1 MYLKKLQLQ
10 GFKTFAQK
18 TDFIFDGSI
27 TAIVG
32 PNGSG
37 KSNVA
42 DGLRWALGE
51 QSYLALR
58 GKRTEDI
65 IFSGS
70 SKRQPVGMAE
80 VSLTID
86 NSSGALPIEFN
97 EVVITRRAY
106 RDGNNEYYVNRSRV
120 RLRDVAELTAN
131 LNHAYTII
139 NQGLVDV
146 ALSQRPEERRALF
159 EAAAGIAHFYSQ
171 KEQTELR
178 LHQTEDNAVR
188 LNDIATELEP
198 RLRQLE
204 RQAKLARDARR
215 ITDELNARL
224 LAWYSVC
231 YAAARAAVA
240 EAEAAVNRLQSGVD
254 IATATVEAAR
264 QDEATARAAV
274 QAARQELERSTGER
288 NAAARRREEL
298 ERITAAAAANLA
310 ALLRQSE
317 EQSAAIADDEW
328 LIQQRGKAVVTAK
341 AELAAT
347 EQRLASLRAE
357 LTATESESR
366 AADAAFVALEQQLN
380 AASRAHT
387 NASAAFA
394 AAERAAADANHAL
407 ARAHQQVV
415 TATNALPP
423 LEQRVAEAERTL
435 LAAQSASDKA
445 SAALDKAR
453 ARLTAREQDLAA
465 TIEQQRAADAAL
477 VPLHASE
484 QRLIARSE
492 ALERLTESGAGLYSG
507 VHAALDASS
516 GKRKILSGIV
526 GTVASLIHTP
536 TELETA
542 IEIALGGHLQ
552 DIVVDSFAAAE
563 AAIAYL
569 KAAKAG
575 RATFLPLDTIR
586 PARKLNPP
594 AAKGVVGVAADL
606 VSYEPKLSAV
616 AAMLLGRHLV
626 VDSLPTARALLDKRD
641 EAWTFVTVEGELVR
655 PGGAVTGGGG
665 QGKADS
671 GLFAR
676 ERERRELPAQLAAI
690 RAEVAAAT
698 ATQSRAATAINA
710 ATAARNDA
718 QAALNAAI
726 ATQSKAQ
733 ANVTTASAALERER
747 RELEYARAAVQQAQ
761 AAAAAAEATIPTRA
775 AEVERSRVAMQQAAA
790 DLEATSQ
797 TVQRERDA
805 RAAQLAALAQLR
817 ANLHAGED
825 ELRRHRAALI
835 AANAECDAA
844 TRTLA
849 ARRIR
854 LAQLQAATDAAE
866 SERTGAVANL
876 AELNTRLAD
885 LEASLQP
892 LHDALTAAEQAADVA
907 AAAIAARQSGFFEVQ
922 QQQSRA
928 RLALE
933 RAHLEAGDVLLRARA
948 ELGEDVALDDHP
960 SANLDESR
968 IQDEIS
974 ALRTRLARIGV
985 VNPLALA
992 EYDEV
997 NARHSFLTTQL
1008 ADLRAAAAS
1017 LREVSAELERTMR
1030 ERFAT
1035 TFSAV
1040 ALEFSRFFTRL
1051 FGGGNARLEL
1061 SASRNSDGPEG
1072 VEIFAQ
1078 PPGKR
1083 WQPLASLSGGER
1095 ALTAVALLF
1104 AILAVNPSPFCLL
1117 DEVDAA
1123 LDESNIGRFTAAL
1136 QELAR
1141 HTQFIIIT
1149 HNRATIAAAQS
1160 VYGISLGDDHTS
1172 RAISVHLGELV
1183 VSSAGRTAVRPYGR
1197 KTVFRI
1203 GFQ

>member
-18 TDFIFDGSI
+18 TDFVFDGSI

-86 NSSGALPIEFN
+86 NASGALPIEFS
-97 EVVITRRAY
+97 EVVFTRRAY
-106 RDGNNEYYVNRSRV
+106 RDGNNEYYINRSRV

-139 NQGLVDV
+139 NQGLVDA

-159 EAAAGIAHFYSQ
+159 EAAAGIAHFYTQ

-178 LHQTEDNAVR
+178 LRQTEENAVR
-188 LNDIATELEP
+188 LDDIATELEP

-215 ITDELNARL
+215 ITDELDLRL
-224 LAWYSVC
+224 LAWYSVR
-231 YAAARAAVA
+231 YATARAAVA
-240 EAEAAVNRLQSGVD
+240 EAQAHVNRLQSGVD
-254 IATATVEAAR
+254 AATSTVEAAR
-264 QDEATARAAV
+264 DEEAAARAAV
-274 QAARQELERSTGER
+274 LTARHNLERASSER

-298 ERITAAAAANLA
+298 ERITAATAANLA
-310 ALLRQSE
+310 ALMRQTE
-317 EQSAAIADDEW
+317 EQNTAIADDER
-328 LIQQRGKAVVTAK
+328 LIQQRSKAVANAE
-341 AELAAT
+341 AELAAA
-347 EQRLASLRAE
+347 EQRLTSLRVE
-357 LTATESESR
+357 LTVAESASRESDATF
-366 AADAAFVALEQQLN
+366 AALERELS
-380 AASRAHT
+380 ATTRAHT
-387 NASAAFA
+387 NASAALA
-394 AAERAAADANHAL
+394 AATRAAADANHAL
-407 ARAHQQVV
+407 TQARQQVV
-415 TATNALPP
+415 AASNKLPP
-423 LEQRVAEAERTL
+423 VQQQVAAAEKSLT
-435 LAAQSASDKA
+435 AAQDAASKMD
-445 SAALDKAR
+445 AALDKS
-453 ARLTAREQDLAA
+453 RLRLATLEQDLAA
-465 TIEQQRAADAAL
+465 TIEQHRATDAAL
-477 VPLHASE
+477 VPLRANE

-492 ALERLTESGAGLYSG
+492 ALERLAESGAGLYSG
-507 VHAALDASS
+507 VRAVLEASS
-516 GKRKILSGIV
+516 GKRKTLSGIV
-526 GTVASLIHTP
+526 GTVASLVHTP
-536 TELETA
+536 AELETA

-569 KAAKAG
+569 KRASAG

-586 PARKLNPP
+586 PSRKLNPP
-594 AAKGVVGVAADL
+594 ASIIGKGVIGVAADL
-606 VSYEPKLSAV
+606 VSYDPTLADV

-626 VDSLPTARALLDKRD
+626 VDDLPTARALLDKRD
-641 EAWTFVTVEGELVR
+641 EPWTFVTVEGELVR
-655 PGGAVTGGGG
+655 PGGSVSGGGG

-671 GLFAR
+671 GLLAR
-676 ERERRELPAQLAAI
+676 ERERRDLPAQLAAL
-690 RAEVAAAT
+690 RDELATALAAQRKAAA
-698 ATQSRAATAINA
+698 AVNA
-710 ATAARNDA
+710 ATTARHDA
-718 QAALNAAI
+718 QTTLNTMVAA
-726 ATQSKAQ
+726 QSKAQ
-733 ANVTTASAALERER
+733 AALTNATATVERER
-747 RELEYARAAVQQAQ
+747 RELEYARAAVQQAE
-761 AAAAAAEATIPTRA
+761 AAASVAEAAIPART
-775 AEVERSRVAMQQAAA
+775 AEVELHRLAVQEAAT
-790 DLEATSQ
+790 DLEAASQ
-797 TVQRERDA
+797 KVQGERDI
-805 RAAQLAALAQLR
+805 RAVSLAALAQLR
-817 ANLHAGED
+817 ANLHAAED
-825 ELRRHRAALI
+825 ELRRRRTALI
-835 AANAECDAA
+835 AVNAERDAA
-844 TRTLA
+844 IRALAIRRT
-849 ARRIR
+849 R
-854 LAQLQAATDAAE
+854 LAQLQASADAAE
-866 SERTGAVANL
+866 SERAGAVADL
-876 AELNTRLAD
+876 AELNARLAD
-885 LEASLQP
+885 LEANLQP
-892 LHDALTAAEQAADVA
+892 LGDALAAAEVAADSA
-907 AAAIAARQSGFFEVQ
+907 AAAIAARQSGFFEAQ

-933 RAHLEAGDVLLRARA
+933 RARLEADDVLLRARA
-948 ELGEDVALDDHP
+948 ELGDDVALDDQPVAH
-960 SANLDESR
+960 LDETR

-974 ALRTRLARIGV
+974 SFRARLGRIGT
-985 VNPLALA
+985 VNPLALE

-997 NARHSFLTTQL
+997 NARHVFLTTQL
-1008 ADLRAAAAS
+1008 ADLRVAATS

-1030 ERFAT
+1030 ERFAS

-1040 ALEFSRFFTRL
+1040 ALEFSKFFVRL

-1061 SASRNSDGPEG
+1061 SANRNDDGPEG

-1136 QELAR
+1136 QELAHR
-1141 HTQFIIIT
+1141 TQFIIIT

-1172 RAISVHLGELV
+1172 RAISVHLGE
-1183 VSSAGRTAVRPYGR
+1183 
-1197 KTVFRI
+1197 
-1203 GFQ
+1203 

>member
-1 MYLKKLQLQ
+1 
-10 GFKTFAQK
+10 
-18 TDFIFDGSI
+18 
-27 TAIVG
+27 
-32 PNGSG
+32 
-37 KSNVA
+37 
-42 DGLRWALGE
+42 
-51 QSYLALR
+51 
-58 GKRTEDI
+58 
-65 IFSGS
+65 
-70 SKRQPVGMAE
+70 

-139 NQGLVDV
+139 NQGLVDA

-178 LHQTEDNAVR
+178 LRQTEDNAVR

-215 ITDELNARL
+215 LSDELNARL
-224 LAWYSVC
+224 LAWYSVR

-240 EAEAAVNRLQSGVD
+240 VAEAAVNRLQSGVD
-254 IATATVEAAR
+254 SATATVEAAR
-264 QDEATARAAV
+264 AEEAAARVAV
-274 QAARQELERSTGER
+274 QAARQELDQVTGER
-288 NAAARRREEL
+288 NAIARRREEL
-298 ERITAAAAANLA
+298 ERTTTAATVNLA

-317 EQSAAIADDEW
+317 EQSAAIADDER
-328 LIQQRGKAVVTAK
+328 LIQQRGKAVATAET
-341 AELAAT
+341 ELAAA
-347 EQRLASLRAE
+347 EQRLASLRME
-357 LTATESESR
+357 LTAVESESR
-366 AADAAFVALEQQLN
+366 AADAAFTALEQQL
-380 AASRAHT
+380 AATSRAHT
-387 NASAAFA
+387 NASAALA
-394 AAERAAADANHAL
+394 AAERAAADADHAL
-407 ARAHQQVV
+407 ARARQQAVI
-415 TATNALPP
+415 AINMLPP

-435 LAAQSASDKA
+435 FAAQDAVNKA
-445 SAALDKAR
+445 IATQDKAR
-453 ARLTAREQDLAA
+453 ARLTILEQDLTTA
-465 TIEQQRAADAAL
+465 IERQRAAEAAL
-477 VPLHASE
+477 VPLRTSE

-492 ALERLTESGAGLYSG
+492 ALERLAETGAGLYSG
-507 VHAALDASS
+507 VRAILDASS

-536 TELETA
+536 AELETA

-563 AAIAYL
+563 AAITYL
-569 KAAKAG
+569 KVARAG
-575 RATFLPLDTIR
+575 RATLLPLDTIR
-586 PARKLNPP
+586 PPRKLSPP
-594 AAKGVVGVAADL
+594 TAKGVIGVAADL
-606 VSYEPKLSAV
+606 ISYEPKLTAV
-616 AAMLLGRHLV
+616 ADLLLGRHLM
-626 VDSLPTARALLDKRD
+626 VDSLPTARALLDKRG
-641 EAWTFVTVEGELVR
+641 ESWTFVTLEGEIVR
-655 PGGAVTGGGG
+655 PNGVVTGGGG

-671 GLFAR
+671 GLLAC

-690 RAEVAAAT
+690 RGDIAAAT
-698 ATQSRAATAINA
+698 ATQNRATAAVNA

-718 QAALNAAI
+718 PAALNAAI
-726 ATQSKAQ
+726 AALNMAQ
-733 ANVTTASAALERER
+733 VSATATSAALERER
-747 RELEYARAAVQQAQ
+747 RELEYARAAVQQAE
-761 AAAAAAEATIPTRA
+761 AAAATAEEAIPTRA
-775 AEVERSRVAMQQAAA
+775 AEVGRSRATVQQATA
-790 DLEATSQ
+790 DLEAISQ
-797 TVQRERDA
+797 SVQRERDA
-805 RAAQLAALAQLR
+805 RAAQLTALAQLR
-817 ANLHAGED
+817 VSLHAGED

-835 AANAECDAA
+835 AANAERDTA

-849 ARRIR
+849 ARRTR

-866 SERTGAVANL
+866 LERTSAVANL
-876 AELNTRLAD
+876 AELNARLAD

-892 LHDALTAAEQAADVA
+892 LHEALTAAEQAADAA

-933 RAHLEAGDVLLRARA
+933 RARLEAGDVLLRACA

-960 SANLDESR
+960 STNLDESR
-968 IQDEIS
+968 IQGEIS
-974 ALRTRLARIGV
+974 ALRARLARIGT

-997 NARHSFLTTQL
+997 SARHSFLTTQL
-1008 ADLRAAAAS
+1008 ADLRAAATS

-1035 TFSAV
+1035 TFGAV

-1061 SASRNSDGPEG
+1061 SASRNNDGPEG

-1136 QELAR
+1136 QELAHR
-1141 HTQFIIIT
+1141 TQFIIIT

-1172 RAISVHLGELV
+1172 RAISVHLGE
-1183 VSSAGRTAVRPYGR
+1183 
-1197 KTVFRI
+1197 
-1203 GFQ
+1203 

>member
-18 TDFIFDGSI
+18 TDFVFDGSI

-86 NSSGALPIEFN
+86 NASGALPIEFS

-106 RDGNNEYYVNRSRV
+106 RDGNNEYYINRSRV

-139 NQGLVDV
+139 NQGLVDA

-178 LHQTEDNAVR
+178 LRQTEDNAIR

-215 ITDELNARL
+215 ITDELDNRL
-224 LAWYSVC
+224 LAWYSARH
-231 YAAARAAVA
+231 AAARAAVA
-240 EAEAAVNRLQSGVD
+240 QAQAHVNQLQSGVD
-254 IATATVEAAR
+254 AATATVEAAR
-264 QDEATARAAV
+264 DEEAAARAAV
-274 QAARQELERSTGER
+274 LTARQNLERASSER
-288 NAAARRREEL
+288 NTAARRREEL
-298 ERITAAAAANLA
+298 ERITSAAAANLA
-310 ALLRQSE
+310 ALLRQTE
-317 EQSAAIADDEW
+317 EQNSAIADDER
-328 LIQQRGKAVVTAK
+328 LIQQRGKAVATAE
-341 AELAAT
+341 AELAAA
-347 EQRLASLRAE
+347 EQRLTSLRAE
-357 LTATESESR
+357 LTAAESAGRES
-366 AADAAFVALEQQLN
+366 DAAFAALERELT
-380 AASRAHT
+380 ASTRAHT
-387 NASAAFA
+387 NASAALA
-394 AAERAAADANHAL
+394 AAERAATDAEHAL
-407 ARAHQQVV
+407 ARAQKQLGAARDKLPPIQQQV
-415 TATNALPP
+415 AA
-423 LEQRVAEAERTL
+423 AERALT
-435 LAAQSASDKA
+435 AAQQAASKA
-445 SAALDKAR
+445 DAALDKSR
-453 ARLTAREQDLAA
+453 ARLATLEQDLAT

-477 VPLHASE
+477 VPLRANE
-484 QRLIARSE
+484 QRLLARSE
-492 ALERLTESGAGLYSG
+492 ALERLAESGAGLYSG
-507 VHAALDASS
+507 VRAVLEASS
-516 GKRKILSGIV
+516 GKRKALSGIV
-526 GTVASLIHTP
+526 GTVASLVHTP
-536 TELETA
+536 AELETA

-569 KAAKAG
+569 KRASAG
-575 RATFLPLDTIR
+575 RATFLPLDTIH
-586 PARKLNPP
+586 PPRKLNPP
-594 AAKGVVGVAADL
+594 TGKGVIGVAADL
-606 VSYEPKLSAV
+606 VSYDPNLADV

-626 VDSLPTARALLDKRD
+626 VDDLPTARTLLGKRD
-641 EAWTFVTVEGELVR
+641 EPWTFVTVEGELVR
-655 PGGAVTGGGG
+655 PGGSVTGGGG
-665 QGKADS
+665 QGKVDS
-671 GLFAR
+671 GLLAR
-676 ERERRELPAQLAAI
+676 ERERRELPAQLAALRDEI
-690 RAEVAAAT
+690 AATVAAQRKAAT
-698 ATQSRAATAINA
+698 AVNT

-718 QAALNAAI
+718 QTALNVAI
-726 ATQSKAQ
+726 ADQSKAQ
-733 ANVTTASAALERER
+733 ARVTTANAALERER
-747 RELEYARAAVQQAQ
+747 RELEYARDAVQQAEAAVST
-761 AAAAAAEATIPTRA
+761 AAAAIPARA
-775 AEVERSRVAMQQAAA
+775 AEVERNRAAVQQAAA

-797 TVQRERDA
+797 TVQHEREA
-805 RAAQLAALAQLR
+805 RAASLAALAQLR
-817 ANLHAGED
+817 ANLHAAED
-825 ELRRHRAALI
+825 ELRRRRTALI
-835 AANAECDAA
+835 AANAERDAA
-844 TRTLA
+844 TRALA
-849 ARRIR
+849 TRRSR
-854 LAQLQAATDAAE
+854 LAQLQASADAAE
-866 SERTGAVANL
+866 SERAGAVADL
-876 AELNTRLAD
+876 AELNARLAD
-885 LEASLQP
+885 LEANLQP
-892 LHDALTAAEQAADVA
+892 LGDALTAAELAADA
-907 AAAIAARQSGFFEVQ
+907 ASAAIAARQSGFFEAQ

-933 RAHLEAGDVLLRARA
+933 RAHLEADDVLLRARA
-948 ELGEDVALDDHP
+948 ELGEGVALDDQP
-960 SANLDESR
+960 TANLDETR

-974 ALRTRLARIGV
+974 SLRARLGRIGT
-985 VNPLALA
+985 VNPLALE

-1008 ADLRAAAAS
+1008 ADLREAATS

-1040 ALEFSRFFTRL
+1040 ALEFSKFFVRL

-1061 SASRNSDGPEG
+1061 SANRNDDGPEG

-1136 QELAR
+1136 QELAHR
-1141 HTQFIIIT
+1141 TQFIIIT

-1172 RAISVHLGELV
+1172 RAISVHLGE
-1183 VSSAGRTAVRPYGR
+1183 
-1197 KTVFRI
+1197 
-1203 GFQ
+1203 